1 MTVGSQDVGPDVRG
15 RGTRP
20 RVRSMLTDS
29 ALREAFSH
37 FPQGVVLVAAEIDGV
52 RHGLVAST
60 FTVGVS
66 LEPPLV
72 SVAVQHSSRT
82 WPLLRE
88 HGHLGVTVLGD
99 RQRGVTRQLA
109 GPDRER
115 RFEGLD
121 VKADE
126 HGALVLQGAPAW
138 MTVRVHD
145 EVRAGDHDLAL
156 LEVLAIDSS
165 PAAEAMVFHR
175 SRFKGLVEGDIAC

>member
-1 MTVGSQDVGPDVRG
+1 MTVGSQDVGPTVRG

-121 VKADE
+121 VEAVE

-138 MTVRVHD
+138 VTVRSPEAD
-145 EVRAGDHDLAL
+145 PGARETRLRAP
-156 LEVLAIDSS
+156 DSCEEYAS
-165 PAAEAMVFHR
+165 VTPICRTAVQQ
-175 SRFKGLVEGDIAC
+175 LP